1 MDDSVFVPLVF
12 HSAMGALPTVFEF
25 AFCVLLMANVFDI
38 SIKRCTTW
46 STARKHDRSAASL
59 PRRAGAQTA

>member
-12 HSAMGALPTVFEF
+12 RAAMGAPVFEF

-38 SIKRCTTW
+38 
-46 STARKHDRSAASL
+46 
-59 PRRAGAQTA
+59 